1 MTMPVVELEAVSRH
15 YGRLKALDE
24 LTLSVGDGEVLGLL
38 GHNGAGKSTTM
49 KLLLGLIGPTAGRLR
64 VFGKSPTG
72 DEAQAMRYRLGYL
85 PESVSF
91 YDLMSGREV
100 LIYFA
105 RLKGVAKQQCDELL
119 HRVGLDDAAGRRV
132 KTYSKGMRQRL
143 GLAQALLGEP
153 RLLLLDEPTAGLDPV
168 ATREF
173 YETIDELRRQGT
185 TIILSSH
192 VLAGIEQ
199 HIERAVILRNGKL
212 QATGS
217 LDELRRQA
225 QLPLL
230 IHVYGTWAEDSWQ
243 DIRSMATVEQV
254 MAGQIS
260 IHGRLEDKIELTRR
274 VLEHPGISDFEIC
287 EPSLEAL
294 YSHFSSNQANGEV
307 RDA

>member
-1 MTMPVVELEAVSRH
+1 MTTPVVELEAVSKH
-15 YGRLKALDE
+15 YGQLKALDE
-24 LTLSVGDGEVLGLL
+24 LSLLVGDGEVLGLL

-49 KLLLGLIGPTAGRLR
+49 KLLLGIISPTAGQLR
-64 VFGKSPTG
+64 VFGQSPTA
-72 DEAQAMRYRLGYL
+72 DDAQALRYKLGYL

-105 RLKGVAKQQCDELL
+105 RLKGVGKQQCDELL
-119 HRVGLDDAAGRRV
+119 HRVGLGNAAGRRV

-153 RLLLLDEPTAGLDPV
+153 RLLLLDEPTAGLDPL

-173 YETIDELRRQGT
+173 YQTIDELRRQGT

-192 VLAGIEQ
+192 VLAGIEH
-199 HIERAVILRNGKL
+199 HIERAVILSNGKL
-212 QATGS
+212 RATGS
-217 LDELRRQA
+217 LDELRSQA

-230 IHVYGTWAEDSWQ
+230 IHVYGSWPEDSWQ
-243 DIRSMATVEQV
+243 DLRSMATVEQIT
-254 MAGQIS
+254 AGQIS
-260 IHGRLEDKIELTRR
+260 IRGRLEDKIELTHR
-274 VLEHPGISDFEIC
+274 VLEHPGISDFEVC

-294 YSHFSSNQANGEV
+294 YSHFSSDQANREM
-307 RDA
+307 R

>member
-1 MTMPVVELEAVSRH
+1 MTPVVELEAVSKH
-15 YGRLKALDE
+15 YGALKALDE
-24 LTLSVGDGEVLGLL
+24 LSLSVGDGEVLGLL

-49 KLLLGLIGPTAGRLR
+49 KLLLGIISPTAGQLR
-64 VFGKSPTG
+64 VFGQSPTA
-72 DEAQAMRYRLGYL
+72 DDAQALRYQLGYL

-91 YDLMSGREV
+91 YDLMSGHEV
-100 LIYFA
+100 LLYFA
-105 RLKGVAKQQCDELL
+105 RLKGVGKQQCDELL
-119 HRVGLDDAAGRRV
+119 HRVGLGNAAGRRV

-153 RLLLLDEPTAGLDPV
+153 KLLLLDEPTAGLDPL

-173 YETIDELRRQGT
+173 YQTIDELRRQGT

-199 HIERAVILRNGKL
+199 HIERAVILSNGKL
-212 QATGS
+212 RATGS

-230 IHVYGTWAEDSWQ
+230 IHVYGSWPEDSWQ
-243 DIRSMATVEQV
+243 DLQSIATVEQIT
-254 MAGQIS
+254 AGQIS
-260 IHGRLEDKIELTRR
+260 IQGRLEDKIELIRR

-294 YSHFSSNQANGEV
+294 YSHFSSDQANREM
-307 RDA
+307 R